1 MYMIGVFAGLSVLIP
16 QGFETNNFGVLP
28 ILIGLLISLNDWF
41 GSDEQ
46 KVVRK
51 EFKQK
56 LDTIEGELLVH
67 RSKVDQ

>member
-1 MYMIGVFAGLSVLIP
+1 MV
-16 QGFETNNFGVLP
+16 
-28 ILIGLLISLNDWF
+28 

-67 RSKVDQ
+67 RSKGRSVDQAASLVLTATEGHLDPKYGLEILSGREIQ